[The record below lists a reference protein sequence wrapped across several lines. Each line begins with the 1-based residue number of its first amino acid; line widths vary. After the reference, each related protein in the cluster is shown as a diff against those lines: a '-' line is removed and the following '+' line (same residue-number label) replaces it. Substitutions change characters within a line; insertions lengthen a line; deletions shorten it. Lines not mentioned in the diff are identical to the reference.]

1 MSNYFEMNSTN
12 GNGMALMPYLPGG
25 GSKENIRVAVRVR
38 PLLPSEA
45 HRDEVIYYPTFEEG
59 PLQVRNNQVFLKIV
73 KVYKSSRWI
82 AHD

>member
-12 GNGMALMPYLPGG
+12 GGSGGMALMPYLPGGG

-45 HRDEVIYYPTFEEG
+45 HRDEVIYYPTYEEG
-59 PLQVRNNQVFLKIV
+59 PLQVRKLSF
-73 KVYKSSRWI
+73 S
-82 AHD
+82 

>member
-12 GNGMALMPYLPGG
+12 GGSGGMALMPYLPVGG

-45 HRDEVIYYPTFEEG
+45 HRDEVIYYPTYEEG
-59 PLQVRNNQVFLKIV
+59 PLQVRNLKFFIILLKSI
-73 KVYKSSRWI
+73 KV
-82 AHD
+82 ADG